1 MRETAG
7 DIRRRYEGF
16 CRENLSISMERGWPC
31 REQLELSMPMLDLV
45 GSDTDLEREVDYRGY
60 AGTAGIE
67 PLKKLFAEVLD
78 AEPEE
83 VYIGGTMSTTIMY
96 DLVNKGV
103 LSGFGGCRP
112 WKDLER
118 VRFLCP
124 VPGYEKHFKICE
136 TFGIEMVPV
145 EMDENGPDMDTVE
158 KLVREDESV
167 KGIWCVPLYSNPTG
181 AVYSDETVIRLA
193 SMKTA
198 AEDFRIFWDNAY
210 CVHHLTDRKCAVM
223 NIRRKC
229 EESGYPDRVFEFA
242 STSKITFPGG
252 GVGVC
257 VSSRENIRWLT
268 KASLLQLK
276 SGDKINQLRHYL
288 FLKDAQGVEAHM
300 KKHRDI
306 IGPKF
311 ELTDRVLHEELDGWD
326 LAEWKLPLG
335 GYFFNVKLKEN
346 MAHEVWKACKKA
358 GVSITPAG
366 STFPYGKDPEDAYL
380 RLAPTYPSMEELEKA
395 MHVLGVCI
403 KLAGTEKRSAEGAE
417 DSEN

>member
-1 MRETAG
+1 MRETAE
-7 DIRRRYEGF
+7 DIKRRYEDF

-103 LSGFGGCRP
+103 LFGFGGCRP

-158 KLVREDESV
+158 KLVREDGSV

-257 VSSRENIRWLT
+257 VSSRENIRRLT

-326 LAEWKLPLG
+326 LAEWKRPLG

-346 MAHEVWKACKKA
+346 MAREVWKACKKA

-380 RLAPTYPSMEELEKA
+380 RLAPTYPSAEELEKA

-403 KLAGTEKRSAEGAE
+403 KLAGTEKSSAEGAE